1 MARVIAVSC
10 AWAFGEKAVL
20 TQDRGLS
27 RRRLVQAGAA
37 VAFAGPCAASAG
49 QAAPLQPELA
59 VFADE
64 ILRLSPE
71 QATALGVD
79 HGARAS
85 LKSELSDAS
94 PAAEAAWAAQ
104 VRSMR
109 QRLMAIGSDR
119 LTDADRLR
127 YETVLYAA
135 ERGIEGTGFGYGG
148 GARAGFTGGTSPYV
162 VSQQDGAVT
171 SLPEFLNSE
180 HQIDNKADAEAYLS
194 RVSAFG
200 RVLEQESGRVRADA
214 SLGVM
219 PPDFIAAKTVVQLK
233 GFRAVPAAQQPL
245 VASLAKRAAAANV
258 PGDWAGRCAKIVET
272 STYPALDRQIDAF
285 ATATAH
291 APHTAGVQR
300 LPDGEAFYRWAL
312 RLGTT
317 TTTSPADIHRLGLEQ
332 NRAIQARMDGLL
344 TAQGMSR
351 GTVGERVQA
360 LNKDPRFLFPDTDEG
375 RAQLIGYLND
385 RIAHI
390 RPLLPQMSHLALKAD
405 VQVKRFPVDIQDGAA
420 LGYMNFAA
428 LDGSRPAI
436 YYVNLKTTSLW
447 PKYQLP
453 TLTAHEGI
461 PGHTWQG
468 AYLAEHHDEIPL
480 ISSLMGF
487 NAFVEGWALYAEQLV
502 DEHGLYDRDPFGRI
516 GYLQAQQFR
525 ACRLVADTG
534 LHAMGW
540 TREQAIAFLTEQT
553 GKGIAA
559 MTSET
564 DRYCASPGQ
573 ACGYKM
579 GHNEILRLREGARA
593 ALGTRFDVAAFDD
606 AVAKTGG
613 VPLPVLGMAIDR
625 YVATAKRA

>member
-1 MARVIAVSC
+1 MLASLKG
-10 AWAFGEKAVL
+10 FSTL
-20 TQDRGLS
+20 TQAQALS
-27 RRRLVQAGAA
+27 RRHLLQAGAA
-37 VAFAGPCAASAG
+37 AALAGPPAAAAG
-49 QAAPLQPELA
+49 QAAPLQAKLA
-59 VFADE
+59 AFAEE
-64 ILRLSPE
+64 ILLLSPE

-79 HGARAS
+79 RGPNAA
-85 LKSELSDAS
+85 LKAQLSDAS
-94 PAAEAAWAAQ
+94 AAGEAAWAAQ
-104 VRSMR
+104 LRSMR
-109 QRLMAIGSDR
+109 QRLTADKRDG
-119 LTDADRLR
+119 LTDTDRVH
-127 YETVLYAA
+127 YDTVLYAID
-135 ERGIEGTGFGYGG
+135 RGIDGTAFRYGG
-148 GARAGFTGGTSPYV
+148 GAGAGFSGGASPYV
-162 VSQQDGAVT
+162 ISQQDGAVT
-171 SLPEFLNSE
+171 RLPEFLNSE
-180 HQIDNKADAEAYLS
+180 HQIATPADAEAYLS

-200 RVLEQESGRVRADA
+200 RVLDQESARVRADA
-214 SLGVM
+214 SYGVA
-219 PPDFIAAKTVVQLK
+219 PPDFIAAKALGQLK
-233 GFRAVPAAQQPL
+233 GYRAVPAAQQPM
-245 VASLAKRAAAANV
+245 VASLAGRAAKANL
-258 PGDWAGRCAKIVET
+258 PGDWAGRCTKIVET
-272 STYPALDRQIDAF
+272 GVYPALDRQIEAF
-285 ATATAH
+285 AAATAH

-300 LPDGEAFYRWAL
+300 LPDGDAFYAWAL

-332 NRAIQARMDGLL
+332 NREIQARMDSLL
-344 TAQGMSR
+344 KAQGLSH

-360 LNKDPRFLFPDTDEG
+360 LNKDPRFLFTDTDEG

-385 RIAHI
+385 RVAHI
-390 RPLLPQMSHLALKAD
+390 RPLLPKISHLALKAD
-405 VQVKRFPVDIQDGAA
+405 VQVKRVPPDIQDGAA
-420 LGYMNFAA
+420 LGYMNFAS

-468 AYLAEHHDEIPL
+468 AYLAEHHNEIPL

-502 DEHGLYDRDPFGRI
+502 DEHGLYDDDPFGRI

-540 TREQAIAFLTEQT
+540 TREQTVAFLTEQT
-553 GKGIAA
+553 GKGSAA

-579 GHNEILRLREGARA
+579 GHNEILRLRQSAMT
-593 ALGTRFDVAAFDD
+593 ALGGKFDLAAFDD
-606 AVAKTGG
+606 AVVKTGG
-613 VPLPVLGMAIDR
+613 VPLPVLAGAIDR
-625 YVATAKRA
+625 YVANAKRA